1 MLRLTLLTINFAIYL
16 KGGSILSDVLTRDFL
31 NMMNNLFN
39 IRRINY
45 SKEMLNSEYHIMAA
59 IYYNS
64 HKSMTISELAEKIHV
79 SPPAISRSIKGLEE
93 KGWINRFVDSNDRR
107 TTFVVLTDLGESK
120 YLMVK
125 KQLKDFLNEV
135 LENYDESE
143 LNHFIS
149 FGNNIYNDFSQKAE
163 IYNQRT

>member
-1 MLRLTLLTINFAIYL
+1 
-16 KGGSILSDVLTRDFL
+16 
-31 NMMNNLFN
+31 
-39 IRRINY
+39 
-45 SKEMLNSEYHIMAA
+45 MLNSEYHIMAA

-93 KGWINRFVDSNDRR
+93 KGWINRIIDSNDRR
-107 TTFVVLTDLGESK
+107 TTFVVLTELGEAK

>member
-1 MLRLTLLTINFAIYL
+1 
-16 KGGSILSDVLTRDFL
+16 
-31 NMMNNLFN
+31 
-39 IRRINY
+39 
-45 SKEMLNSEYHIMAA
+45 
-59 IYYNS
+59 
-64 HKSMTISELAEKIHV
+64 
-79 SPPAISRSIKGLEE
+79 
-93 KGWINRFVDSNDRR
+93 
-107 TTFVVLTDLGESK
+107 
-120 YLMVK
+120 MVK